1 MISQAVKHF
10 YARMIFIT
18 DIIKKPLDEGAK
30 VGAFNLIY
38 NFQKKYPCEI
48 VTVNCDLELPF
59 ATKNF
64 RLNKLLFSK
73 AFYEY
78 IKVLP
83 SDRILYIPSQSIT
96 LATFVRAKLL
106 GYFTSKQV
114 NVLSL
119 QPVKYSCFAKVIW
132 PVIRPVHILT
142 QSSHSAKR
150 LESVGVK
157 ASILPLGVDDKKFYP
172 CDNRKKAELKKK
184 YSLHA
189 DGGVL
194 LHIGHIKRS
203 RNIEWLIEVKR
214 RLPDVTILVVGS
226 TTTVQDEE
234 FRILIEKEE
243 LIVMREFISSIEEIY
258 QLADWY
264 VFPVLKNNAAI
275 ETPLSVL
282 EAMATNLPVL
292 TTCFGSLQDTFCPNE
307 YFKFVNS
314 PNDIVIALK
323 EGFSGNCNN
332 REKIRPFTWDA
343 IADKLHEMI

>member
-1 MISQAVKHF
+1 MI
-10 YARMIFIT
+10 IIT
-18 DIIKKPLDEGAK
+18 DIIKFPFDEGAK

-48 VTVNCDLELPF
+48 VTVNCNLELPF

-73 AFYEY
+73 TFYEY
-78 IKVLP
+78 IKVLAG
-83 SDRILYIPSQSIT
+83 DRILYIPSQSIT
-96 LATFVRAKLL
+96 PATFVRAKLL
-106 GYFTSKQV
+106 GYMTSKQV
-114 NVLSL
+114 GILSL
-119 QPVKYSCFAKVIW
+119 QPVEYSCFVKVIL
-132 PVIRPVHILT
+132 PIIRPAHILA

-150 LESVGVK
+150 LSSIGVK

-172 CDNRKKAELKKK
+172 CDDKKK
-184 YSLHA
+184 KELRTKYSIDL
-189 DGGVL
+189 DNKIL
-194 LHIGHIKRS
+194 LHVGHIKRS

-226 TTTVQDEE
+226 TTTVQDEA
-234 FRILIEKEE
+234 FRILIEKEG
-243 LIVMREFISSIEEIY
+243 LIVMREYISNIEEIY

-264 VFPVLKNNAAI
+264 VFPVLKNDAAI

-292 TTCFGSLQDTFCPNE
+292 TTRFGSLPDTFCQDE
-307 YFKFVNS
+307 LFRFINS
-314 PNDIVIALK
+314 PEDIVIALK

-343 IADKLHEMI
+343 IADKLYEMI